1 MPGAVSTPYPCT
13 TAPAFAISAS
23 KARISASS
31 GSSRTGSPRL
41 SAGASSSAPS
51 ETGSSGNAEA
61 SPAGLRFRRRLG
73 VIDDIKKVYDAFF
86 RVVGIFPRHT
96 GLSSAKNIN
105 GYE

>member
-1 MPGAVSTPYPCT
+1 MRGVFSISSRKSSLFSKGYRDT
-13 TAPAFAISAS
+13 TRSDSSPVGV
-23 KARISASS
+23 S
-31 GSSRTGSPRL
+31 GSPLRLPRQGL
-41 SAGASSSAPS
+41 PAIIMK
-51 ETGSSGNAEA
+51 

>member
-1 MPGAVSTPYPCT
+1 MRGVFSISSRKSSLFSKGYRDTTRSDSSPVGVSGSAASA
-13 TAPAFAISAS
+13 APAGL
-23 KARISASS
+23 ARHHHEE
-31 GSSRTGSPRL
+31 PR
-41 SAGASSSAPS
+41 
-51 ETGSSGNAEA
+51 
-61 SPAGLRFRRRLG
+61 GLRFRRRLG